1 MQINISFLP
10 FLHSSSGVLILF
22 QSALFLYPFSV
33 VTNISKEECI
43 TNIVS
48 VANQKGGVGKST
60 TTVNLAAG
68 LVRKSKRVLVID
80 ADPQGNLTQMLGWQ
94 QPERLDV
101 SLSLFVEAYM
111 SDKLLPWQ
119 DGILH
124 NAEGIDLLPANI
136 ELSGTEVSL
145 FQAMS
150 REQVLKNI
158 LADCPNDYDYI
169 LIDSSPSLG
178 MLTINALVASD
189 SVIIP
194 VQTGYLPAKGLEL
207 LLKTI
212 NRVQRQINPKL
223 RIEGVLLTMVD
234 YRTNFSKEI
243 SGLIRST
250 YGGHLRVFQSEIP
263 FSVRA
268 AEMSAEGKSIFQH
281 DPHGKVA
288 AAYET
293 LTAELLALERGQE
306 IHYSDHER

>member
-1 MQINISFLP
+1 MHIKTIS
-10 FLHSSSGVLILF
+10 I
-22 QSALFLYPFSV
+22 
-33 VTNISKEECI
+33 
-43 TNIVS
+43 
-48 VANQKGGVGKST
+48 ANQKGGVGKST
-60 TTVNLAAG
+60 STVNLAAG
-68 LVRKSKRVLVID
+68 LVRQGKRVMVID

-101 SLSLFVEAYM
+101 SLSSFVEEFMA
-111 SDKLLPWQ
+111 DRPLPWAE
-119 DGILH
+119 GILH

-178 MLTINALVASD
+178 MLTVNALTASD

-212 NRVQRQINPKL
+212 NRVQRQINPRL

-250 YGGHLRVFQSEIP
+250 YGGHIRVFQSEIP

-268 AEMSAEGKSIFQH
+268 AEMSAEGQSIFKH

-288 AAYET
+288 SAYEA
-293 LTAELLALERGQE
+293 LTAELLTLERGQE
-306 IHYSDHER
+306 MQYTEHER

>member
-1 MQINISFLP
+1 MN
-10 FLHSSSGVLILF
+10 
-22 QSALFLYPFSV
+22 QSH
-33 VTNISKEECI
+33 
-43 TNIVS
+43 IVAVS
-48 VANQKGGVGKST
+48 NQKGGVGKST

-68 LVRKSKRVLVID
+68 LVRHGKRVLVID

-101 SLSLFVEAYM
+101 TLSSFVEDFMA
-111 SDKLLPWQ
+111 DRPLPWS

-158 LADCPNDYDYI
+158 LEDCSVSYDYV

-178 MLTINALVASD
+178 MLTINALTASNR
-189 SVIIP
+189 VIIP

-207 LLKTI
+207 LLKTV
-212 NRVQRQINPKL
+212 NRVQRQINPAL
-223 RIEGVLLTMVD
+223 QIEGILLTMVD
-234 YRTNFSKEI
+234 YRTNFSKDLI
-243 SGLIRST
+243 SLIRNT
-250 YGGHLRVFQSEIP
+250 YGSHLRVFQSEIP

-268 AEMSAEGKSIFQH
+268 AEMSAEGQSIFKY
-281 DPHGKVA
+281 DPNGKVA
-288 AAYET
+288 AAYEA
-293 LTAELLALERGQE
+293 LTSEVLGLERQE
-306 IHYSDHER
+306 EKQFER

>member
-1 MQINISFLP
+1 
-10 FLHSSSGVLILF
+10 
-22 QSALFLYPFSV
+22 
-33 VTNISKEECI
+33 
-43 TNIVS
+43 
-48 VANQKGGVGKST
+48 
-60 TTVNLAAG
+60 
-68 LVRKSKRVLVID
+68 
-80 ADPQGNLTQMLGWQ
+80 
-94 QPERLDV
+94 
-101 SLSLFVEAYM
+101 M
-111 SDKLLPWQ
+111 SDRPMPWQ

-158 LADCPNDYDYI
+158 LADCPNAYDYI

-178 MLTINALVASD
+178 MLTINALSASD

-212 NRVQRQINPKL
+212 NRVQRQINPRLK
-223 RIEGVLLTMVD
+223 IEGVLLTMVD
-234 YRTNFSKEI
+234 YRTNFSREI
-243 SGLIRST
+243 SSLIRST

-268 AEMSAEGKSIFQH
+268 AEMSAEGQSIFKH
-281 DPHGKVA
+281 DPRGKVA
-288 AAYET
+288 AAYEA
-293 LTAELLALERGQE
+293 LTMEVLALDRDLEQQ
-306 IHYSDHER
+306 YADHER